1 MTSMT
6 RSRVESLEASLVRNP
21 YAPTLRGLIKIDR
34 KGSME
39 MGEVQ
44 NGVVTGVMNGEPE
57 RADGISNTVMGS
69 GLGSSM
75 LHREREDTL
84 LVRV

>member
-21 YAPTLRGLIKIDR
+21 YTPSLRGLIKIDR
-34 KGSME
+34 QGSVE

-44 NGVVTGVMNGEPE
+44 NGVVMGVMNGEPE
-57 RADGISNTVMGS
+57 RADGISKLVMGS

>member
-1 MTSMT
+1 MVRT
-6 RSRVESLEASLVRNP
+6 RG
-21 YAPTLRGLIKIDR
+21 PTTIPLLIKIDR
-34 KGSME
+34 QGSME

-57 RADGISNTVMGS
+57 RAVGICNMVMGS
-69 GLGSSM
+69 GLGSST